1 MALSEADFE
10 KSMTARDF
18 RNPTN
23 RICVPFTRNIRTGSL
38 RHLRTGVKFQ
48 DALTAESKL
57 GENLISNS
65 KSEAWKSKEAGAYD
79 SATGTWKVFDGSTW
93 VAASKEAIA
102 YYMDPRNFLNDR
114 TVFMF
119 ESLEYQPEYQTAAGV
134 NKILSNTPFYG
145 KSFSY
150 VDTTDNKTNRSITYT
165 NAFLAAAKINGVS
178 PYHLASR
185 VKRKLLPVL
194 RLPVLL

>member
-1 MALSEADFE
+1 
-10 KSMTARDF
+10 
-18 RNPTN
+18 
-23 RICVPFTRNIRTGSL
+23 
-38 RHLRTGVKFQ
+38 
-48 DALTAESKL
+48 
-57 GENLISNS
+57 
-65 KSEAWKSKEAGAYD
+65 
-79 SATGTWKVFDGSTW
+79 
-93 VAASKEAIA
+93 
-102 YYMDPRNFLNDR
+102 
-114 TVFMF
+114 MF

-185 VKRKLLPVL
+185 VKQEVVTSATTTSIAVTGTNSSYPGIFNFYNIGATSGSNPDRKSV
-194 RLPVLL
+194 V